1 MISVVLPAY
10 NEEAAIV
17 DTLREA
23 KDSLDNSRWSPFE
36 IVVVDDGSSDD
47 TAVLATAEGARVI
60 RHPQNVGYGRALK
73 TGIAAATYDTIVFS
87 DADGSYPLDRTPDL
101 LVEYEKGFDMVVGAR
116 TNYRERIGK
125 RLLRRILRWLV
136 EYTADRR
143 IPDVNSGFRVLSK
156 EVVLPHFK
164 TLCDTFSFTTSLTLA
179 YSMSNRFVEYLPVD
193 YRTRKGRSKIRLFTD
208 TARTLQ
214 YIAQTI
220 IYHNPLKIFALFSV
234 ICVILAML
242 GFLGS
247 IFFGLLSGFLLGIGG
262 LLLALLVFSL
272 GLLADLLKQ
281 ILEK

>member
-17 DTLREA
+17 DTLREV
-23 KDSLDNSRWSPFE
+23 KDSLDNSRWRPFE

-143 IPDVNSGFRVLSK
+143 IPDANSGFRVLSK

-179 YSMSNRFVEYLPVD
+179 YSMSNRFVEYLPVE